1 MLPKTLKNFT
11 VFVDGVG
18 YAGRIEEGAPPKTT
32 LDTQEFAGGGMA
44 GTVDIPMG
52 TVAKME
58 FEFTLA
64 EMNPDVI
71 GKLGQADVPITFRGA
86 QGTENEAV
94 IIETR
99 SLIREPDLGTWK
111 RGDKN
116 TLKIAATASYYKLSI
131 AGSDVIE
138 VDVEAMKFVVRGVDQ
153 LAAVR
158 TALGL

>member
-1 MLPKTLKNFT
+1 
-11 VFVDGVG
+11 
-18 YAGRIEEGAPPKTT
+18 
-32 LDTQEFAGGGMA
+32 MA

-111 RGDKN
+111 RGDQN
-116 TLKIAATASYYKLSI
+116 TLKIAATASYYKLTI
-131 AGSDVIE
+131 AGADVIE
-138 VDVEAMKFVVRGVDQ
+138 VDVEAMKFAVRGVDQ